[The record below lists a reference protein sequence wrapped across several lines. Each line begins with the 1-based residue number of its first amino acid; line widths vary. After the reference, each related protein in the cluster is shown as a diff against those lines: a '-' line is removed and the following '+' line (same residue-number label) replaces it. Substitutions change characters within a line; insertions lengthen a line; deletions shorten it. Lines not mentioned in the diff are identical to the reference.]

1 MGDDELLVLAG
12 QDGEYG
18 AEVEAAQEVAAG
30 GSVDVGRRRV
40 WPNRR

>member
-1 MGDDELLVLAG
+1 VGDDELLVLAG
-12 QDGEYG
+12 QAGEHG
-18 AEVEAAQEVAAG
+18 AGVEAQEVAAG

>member
-12 QDGEYG
+12 QAGEHG
-18 AEVEAAQEVAAG
+18 AGVEAQEVAAG